1 MPVFLLSVLRLVR
14 LLMERQRLRVLI
26 FLRQGDNCA
35 LRGRRRL
42 PNGRLQFEGSKDGGS
57 AYTYF
62 GTRES
67 EMEIPVQDLD
77 DELLQRIVAAHRGDL
92 VTM

>member
-1 MPVFLLSVLRLVR
+1 VGSTCRAITSDESQGGEKIESSCSLSV
-14 LLMERQRLRVLI
+14 

-35 LRGRRRL
+35 LLGRGRL
-42 PNGRLQFEGSKDGGS
+42 PNRRLQFEGSKDGGW

-77 DELLQRIVAAHRGDL
+77 NELVQRIEEISSL
-92 VTM
+92 M